1 MEKYDG
7 KIKTR
12 PRPEWAKD
20 LEYLEPESLVRNY
33 LHLDKIIIKDGN
45 EFYLW
50 QELFYNNTWLQ
61 KLEENEAKGKTKD
74 VQSKPDDKVLT
85 YMLTNEIS
93 LFRIRFLA
101 LFLVK
106 CVHQ

>member
-1 MEKYDG
+1 M
-7 KIKTR
+7 
-12 PRPEWAKD
+12 
-20 LEYLEPESLVRNY
+20 
-33 LHLDKIIIKDGN
+33 HLYKIIIKDGN

-50 QELFYNNTWLQ
+50 QELFNDNTGLY
-61 KLEENEAKGKTKD
+61 KLKENEAKRKNKD

-93 LFRIRFLA
+93 LFRLRFLA